1 LLGSVGWKTPV
12 VVIAASWRRRLGH
25 CTAAVVVVVVDDD
38 VFADVARVNRRLAHL
53 GAVTT
58 ATGRSSISSS
68 QHLRAYQ

>member
-12 VVIAASWRRRLGH
+12 VVIAGSWRRRLGH
-25 CTAAVVVVVVDDD
+25 CTAAVVVVDDD

>member
-1 LLGSVGWKTPV
+1 LLGSVGWKTP

-25 CTAAVVVVVVDDD
+25 CTAVVVVVDDD

>member
-25 CTAAVVVVVVDDD
+25 CTAAVVVVVDDD

>member
-25 CTAAVVVVVVDDD
+25 CTAAAVVVVDDD